1 MKNIQ
6 RENKQ
11 TITALKTK
19 KGKKEIRKRGT
30 NKKKKKKKRKKKKKK
45 KKKKQRD
52 LSKTKAAKA
61 VHKK

>member
-30 NKKKKKKKRKKKKKK
+30 NKKKKKKK
-45 KKKKQRD
+45 QRD
-52 LSKTKAAKA
+52 LSKTKA
-61 VHKK
+61 VQSCFSDF

>member
-11 TITALKTK
+11 TITASKTK

-30 NKKKKKKKRKKKKKK
+30 NK

>member
-19 KGKKEIRKRGT
+19 KGKKEIIKRGT
-30 NKKKKKKKRKKKKKK
+30 NKKK

>member
-30 NKKKKKKKRKKKKKK
+30 NKKKKKKKSKETSAKRKQQ
-45 KKKKQRD
+45 KQFIKNNMD
-52 LSKTKAAKA
+52 
-61 VHKK
+61 

>member
-30 NKKKKKKKRKKKKKK
+30 NKKKKKKK
-45 KKKKQRD
+45 QRD
-52 LSKTKAAKA
+52 LTKTKAAKA

>member
-11 TITALKTK
+11 TITASKTK

-30 NKKKKKKKRKKKKKK
+30 NKKKKAKRP
-45 KKKKQRD
+45 QQNES
-52 LSKTKAAKA
+52 SKSSS
-61 VHKK
+61 

>member
-19 KGKKEIRKRGT
+19 KGKKEIKRGT
-30 NKKKKKKKRKKKKKK
+30 NKKKKKKSKETSAKRKPCSLVFLIFKVPT
-45 KKKKQRD
+45 QHI
-52 LSKTKAAKA
+52 L
-61 VHKK
+61 

>member
-11 TITALKTK
+11 TITASKTK

-30 NKKKKKKKRKKKKKK
+30 NKK

>member
-11 TITALKTK
+11 TITASKTK

-30 NKKKKKKKRKKKKKK
+30 NKKKKSKETSAKRKQQ
-45 KKKKQRD
+45 KQFIKNNMD
-52 LSKTKAAKA
+52 
-61 VHKK
+61 

>member
-30 NKKKKKKKRKKKKKK
+30 NKKKKKKQSKETSAKRKQQ
-45 KKKKQRD
+45 KQFIKNNMD
-52 LSKTKAAKA
+52 
-61 VHKK
+61 

>member
-30 NKKKKKKKRKKKKKK
+30 NKKKKKKK
-45 KKKKQRD
+45 QRD

>member
-11 TITALKTK
+11 TITASKTK
-19 KGKKEIRKRGT
+19 KGKKEIRKRET
-30 NKKKKKKKRKKKKKK
+30 NK

>member
-30 NKKKKKKKRKKKKKK
+30 NKKKKKKKANIPQQNESR
-45 KKKKQRD
+45 
-52 LSKTKAAKA
+52 A
-61 VHKK
+61 VLFF

>member
-30 NKKKKKKKRKKKKKK
+30 NKKKKKKKVKRP
-45 KKKKQRD
+45 QENESR
-52 LSKTKAAKA
+52 A
-61 VHKK
+61 VLFF

>member
-30 NKKKKKKKRKKKKKK
+30 NKKKKKKSKETSAKRKQQ
-45 KKKKQRD
+45 KQFIKNNMD
-52 LSKTKAAKA
+52 
-61 VHKK
+61 

>member
-30 NKKKKKKKRKKKKKK
+30 NKKKKKKK
-45 KKKKQRD
+45 
-52 LSKTKAAKA
+52 AKRPQQNESRA
-61 VHKK
+61 VLFF